1 MSIVYVHCTLL
12 TCSCS
17 PVVSFLQ
24 SSMFVAEPVQLYPD
38 DDGDVLDTVLPV
50 DLLPARV
57 AQEVFPGDQGVL
69 EAGHHSWRGGEYLH
83 LVDMIL
89 HITMEASL

>member
-1 MSIVYVHCTLL
+1 
-12 TCSCS
+12 
-17 PVVSFLQ
+17 
-24 SSMFVAEPVQLYPD
+24 MFVAKPVQLYPD

-89 HITMEASL
+89 HTTKQDFTLQLKVCKVRSVG